1 MTQQREHTE
10 VLSVSQVAVHLRE
23 LLESNPFLGD
33 LWIVGEVSNRR
44 ASTSGHTYFTL
55 KDSKA
60 ALNCILFR
68 GHGVS
73 TAGLLENGK
82 TVRAHGRMSFYEPRG
97 STDFMVDRVLPEG
110 EGELARELERLKARL
125 AAEGLFEESR
135 KRPLPPFPQVIGV
148 VTSPNGAAWQ
158 DIQNV
163 LRRRYPLAEL
173 LLSPTQV
180 QGLDAA
186 PSIAAALARMDAAGR
201 ADVVILARGGG
212 SLEDLWPFNEEEV
225 ARAIFRSRSPL
236 VSGVGHETDF
246 TIADYVADRRAP
258 TPSAAAELTTPD
270 GAILR
275 QTAQDWL
282 ERSYRGAMRVV
293 ADYQDETA
301 ALSRRLELG
310 LPDLNGWKRRVDDL
324 GDAVRL
330 RFRNRLRLARVE
342 VAGLESRLRTL
353 DPAATLRRG
362 FAVVQGGDNGPVI
375 TAAGQVTAGQA
386 LTITVTD
393 GIIPAAVT
401 DGATPPPA
409 AAVSVAAESNA
420 ARYEVAAEPNAAPA
434 ATDESDSDPDFAT
447 ESAAIPAATAES
459 AAIPA
464 DAAESAADPAA
475 ATESADIPA
484 AAAEPAATD
493 ESATIPTAAAESAAD
508 PDFAAEFESDS
519 SDSAPE
525 SPGPD
530 LDPELA
536 EPPPSS
542 SLTWEPPRPSRRRGR
557 PVEPPGMER
566 LF

>member
-1 MTQQREHTE
+1 MVYPQEQEQILT
-10 VLSVSQVAVHLRE
+10 VSQVAVHLRE

-44 ASTSGHTYFTL
+44 ASTTGHTYFTL

-68 GHGVS
+68 GHAANA
-73 TAGLLENGK
+73 AGLLENGSL
-82 TVRAHGRMSFYEPRG
+82 VRAHGRMSFYEPRG

-125 AAEGLFEESR
+125 SQEGLFEESR

-148 VTSPNGAAWQ
+148 VTSPAGAAWQ
-158 DIQNV
+158 DIQNI

-186 PSIAAALARMDAAGR
+186 PSIAAALSRLDADGR
-201 ADVVILARGGG
+201 ADVIILARGGG

-225 ARAIFRSRSPL
+225 ARAIFRSRIPV

-246 TIADYVADRRAP
+246 TIADYAADRRAP

-270 GAILR
+270 GAALR
-275 QTAQDWL
+275 QTAQDWA
-282 ERSYRGAMRVV
+282 ERIHRGAIRAI
-293 ADYQDETA
+293 ADHRSEVA

-310 LPDLNGWKRRVDDL
+310 LPDLDGWKRRVDDL
-324 GDAVRL
+324 ADGASVS
-330 RFRNRLRLARVE
+330 FRNRLQLARVE

-362 FAVVQGGDNGPVI
+362 FAVVQRGDGGPVI
-375 TAAGQVTAGQA
+375 TATSQTQTGDA

-393 GIIPAAVT
+393 GTIPAAVT
-401 DGATPPPA
+401 DSVIPNSAMPAAGDDFIPDKTTPMPPPA
-409 AAVSVAAESNA
+409 TAHQSD
-420 ARYEVAAEPNAAPA
+420 AAPA
-434 ATDESDSDPDFAT
+434 A
-447 ESAAIPAATAES
+447 
-459 AAIPA
+459 
-464 DAAESAADPAA
+464 
-475 ATESADIPA
+475 
-484 AAAEPAATD
+484 
-493 ESATIPTAAAESAAD
+493 
-508 PDFAAEFESDS
+508 
-519 SDSAPE
+519 
-525 SPGPD
+525 
-530 LDPELA
+530 DPEP
-536 EPPPSS
+536 EPPPPEPEPQPPTPDAETELLEPPP
-542 SLTWEPPRPSRRRGR
+542 SLTWEPADEYAARPTRRGR
-557 PVEPPGMER
+557 NRPTPPPGMER